1 MTWRPQVNIGKLYDI
16 TEKHKQKMMNGT
28 VLKKNNTLVIAAGW
42 LIDGTGV
49 PTVRN
54 VLIEVSRGVI
64 RSIRKDEPG
73 TRKHAAQI
81 VELLHCSILPGLI
94 DSHVHIS
101 MSGTMDP
108 EARKRQLASSFG
120 AARRRIDEHLIL
132 QGACGVLGVRDG
144 GDQWGHALRYK
155 SAYATGRNR
164 PVRLETAGKAWH
176 APGRYGAMIGRSPRK
191 DLGLARSILQT
202 KERGDL
208 IKIVNSG
215 PNSLRF
221 FGRETAP
228 QFSLEELRGAV
239 QAGHSMGLKVMVHA
253 NGQVP
258 VGLAVEAGCDS
269 IEHGYFMGKDNLKR
283 MAERGI
289 TWVPTLFAMEALS
302 KSHSP
307 GRPEREIAK
316 RTLDHQLELVRAGR
330 AWGVSMAAGTDAGS
344 PGVDHGRAII
354 EEIRLLLCAGL
365 PLEEAVR
372 CASARGAALLG
383 LEDGTAVVSPG
394 SPATFVAARGGPEDL
409 PQSLRDPEGVFI
421 GGVPVGGM
429 ESRSPG
435 A

>member
-155 SAYATGRNR
+155 SAYATGENR
-164 PVRLETAGKAWH
+164 PVRMRRDAT
-176 APGRYGAMIGRSPRK
+176 
-191 DLGLARSILQT
+191 
-202 KERGDL
+202 
-208 IKIVNSG
+208 
-215 PNSLRF
+215 
-221 FGRETAP
+221 
-228 QFSLEELRGAV
+228 
-239 QAGHSMGLKVMVHA
+239 
-253 NGQVP
+253 VP
-258 VGLAVEAGCDS
+258 
-269 IEHGYFMGKDNLKR
+269 
-283 MAERGI
+283 
-289 TWVPTLFAMEALS
+289 
-302 KSHSP
+302 
-307 GRPEREIAK
+307 
-316 RTLDHQLELVRAGR
+316 
-330 AWGVSMAAGTDAGS
+330 
-344 PGVDHGRAII
+344 
-354 EEIRLLLCAGL
+354 
-365 PLEEAVR
+365 
-372 CASARGAALLG
+372 
-383 LEDGTAVVSPG
+383 
-394 SPATFVAARGGPEDL
+394 
-409 PQSLRDPEGVFI
+409 
-421 GGVPVGGM
+421 
-429 ESRSPG
+429 
-435 A
+435 